1 LSDPDK
7 AGVHAGLKANQF
19 ITSRV
24 SRNTEAVLSG
34 CTGRNGVPS
43 LNSDRPRGRVVEGG
57 DNVDQLRAEGTT
69 MRVDKPNV
77 RNRIMISQEDIEKY
91 FRILEYLLFKLT
103 FFTLAAIGAYHLIVH
118 A

>member
-1 LSDPDK
+1 M
-7 AGVHAGLKANQF
+7 
-19 ITSRV
+19 
-24 SRNTEAVLSG
+24 
-34 CTGRNGVPS
+34 
-43 LNSDRPRGRVVEGG
+43 VEGG
-57 DNVDQLRAEGTT
+57 VNVDQLRAEGTT

-103 FFTLAAIGAYHLIVH
+103 VFTLAVIGAYHLIVH

>member
-1 LSDPDK
+1 
-7 AGVHAGLKANQF
+7 
-19 ITSRV
+19 
-24 SRNTEAVLSG
+24 
-34 CTGRNGVPS
+34 VPS

-103 FFTLAAIGAYHLIVH
+103 FFTLAAIGAYHLIVR

>member
-1 LSDPDK
+1 
-7 AGVHAGLKANQF
+7 
-19 ITSRV
+19 
-24 SRNTEAVLSG
+24 
-34 CTGRNGVPS
+34 
-43 LNSDRPRGRVVEGG
+43 
-57 DNVDQLRAEGTT
+57 

-91 FRILEYLLFKLT
+91 FRYLEYLLFKLT